1 MDIGYISERIHA
13 AYDYFFLPMDNLV
26 AEILW
31 KLEEVKRVKKAKA
44 YFEELLALEEL
55 QTKALLRLMKAKLLI
70 QTIASGQ
77 EISKENLNS
86 SAIKNYKTNK
96 LESIQTEFK
105 SQNITLIENEYDV
118 ERYTSKKAAKKEPKK
133 ATFLVTYELW
143 QEKNSI
149 SDIANIRKLTKQ
161 TIYNHLAKLIEIKAI
176 TVQEVLPED
185 KIMALTKAFEG
196 YTEASLN
203 PLKEKYGDT
212 FTWDDLKI
220 FKASL
225 TTSV

>member
-1 MDIGYISERIHA
+1 M
-13 AYDYFFLPMDNLV
+13 V

-44 YFEELLALEEL
+44 DYEELLALEEL
-55 QTKALLRLMKAKLLI
+55 QTKAVLRLMKSKLLI

-105 SQNITLIENEYDV
+105 SQNVTLIENEYDV

-133 ATFLVTYELW
+133 STFLVTYELW

-225 TTSV
+225 TTNV